1 MGDHHG
7 GDPKSLKFVVI
18 EVIQRGET
26 GVNSSYR
33 KRLNGRKWLEPS
45 GKKPRP
51 FILDVL
57 SKELLTRDWK
67 CEPESLCMRHHLP
80 QFGYQWTMVESALI
94 KISPTKYSP
103 VWSNGGED
111 IL

>member
-18 EVIQRGET
+18 EVVQRGET

-33 KRLNGRKWLEPS
+33 KRLNCRKWLEPS

-57 SKELLTRDWK
+57 SKEL
-67 CEPESLCMRHHLP
+67 
-80 QFGYQWTMVESALI
+80 QWTMVESALI

-111 IL
+111 IQ